1 MARYIAIRVVSTIP
15 VLLGVVTIVFLM
27 LRLIPGNPV
36 ILSLGTSAT
45 PQAVA
50 MLTQRLG
57 LNLPLWV
64 QYAHYLGQLLH
75 GNLGLSMQSS
85 LPVQS
90 LLAQRLVA
98 TLELA
103 AGGMLVAVVV
113 GLAFGVLSATTPS
126 PKVEK
131 SIIAGSTL
139 FLAVPNFWLGIIMV
153 MLFALTLHWLP
164 VFGFGGLYHLA
175 LPALSVGLVAGAVNV
190 RVVRNTVGEVLSQQ
204 YIRTALAKGLTR
216 RKVVWKHALRNALI
230 PVVTIVGLQFGSLL
244 GGVVVIEQL
253 FGWPGV
259 GSLLISAI
267 EARDYTLVQGG
278 VLYLALIFIV
288 VNLLVDVAYTLI
300 DPRIRYA

>member
-1 MARYIAIRVVSTIP
+1 MSRYIAIRVASTIP
-15 VLLGVVTIVFLM
+15 VVLGVVTIVFLM

-36 ILSLGTSAT
+36 IMSLGTSAT

-50 MLTQRLG
+50 LLTRRLG

-64 QYAHYLGQLLH
+64 QYAHYIGQLLH

-90 LLAQRLVA
+90 LLAQRLGA

-103 AGGMLVAVVV
+103 FGGILVAVVM
-113 GLAFGVLSATTPS
+113 GLAFGVLAATTPR
-126 PKVEK
+126 PAVEK

-139 FLAVPNFWLGIIMV
+139 FLAVPNFWLGIVMV

-164 VFGFGGLYHLA
+164 VFGFGGLYHLT
-175 LPALSVGLVAGAVNV
+175 LPALSLGLVAGAVNV
-190 RVVRNTVGEVLSQQ
+190 RIVRNTVGEVLTQQ
-204 YIRTALAKGLTR
+204 YVRTALAKGLTR
-216 RKVVWKHALRNALI
+216 RKIIWKHALKNALI
-230 PVVTIVGLQFGSLL
+230 PVVTIIGLQFGSLL

-253 FGWPGV
+253 FGWPGI

-278 VLYLALIFIV
+278 VLYLSLIFIL